1 MTAGEFNKRQLQKSI
16 ALLLEEEPKTQ
27 RERDI
32 FNLKQIRYSIRH
44 GSDWY
49 RYGVIASLDRVIK
62 MLEKD
67 AHPYESETPHLIDVT
82 DTFDA
87 THHGI
92 TYILGFDVT
101 EDDLTPKEKRLYEES
116 KAYLAWKE
124 GRLKGE
130 DHGV

>member
-49 RYGVIASLDRVIK
+49 RYGVIARLDRVIK
-62 MLEKD
+62 MLEEGD
-67 AHPYESETPHLIDVT
+67 LRRSTLRRT
-82 DTFDA
+82 DNNS
-87 THHGI
+87 GRI
-92 TYILGFDVT
+92 
-101 EDDLTPKEKRLYEES
+101 
-116 KAYLAWKE
+116 AY
-124 GRLKGE
+124 
-130 DHGV
+130 